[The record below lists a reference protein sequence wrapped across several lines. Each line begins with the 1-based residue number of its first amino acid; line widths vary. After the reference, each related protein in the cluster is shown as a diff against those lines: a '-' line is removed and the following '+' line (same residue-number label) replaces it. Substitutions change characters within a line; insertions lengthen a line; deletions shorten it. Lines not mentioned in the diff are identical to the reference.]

1 MNNGGF
7 SVFPGGRNLLPEIP
21 RQSLYFIIQK
31 LIFRMKVVS
40 MKKRNYQWFS
50 VGDINGFFGLMIDN
64 LTVLSFLAGIL
75 IFVFQYPAEIVYKR
89 MFPGTALGVL
99 FGDLVYTFMAIR
111 LGKKKKDPSV
121 TAMPL
126 GLDTPST
133 IGIALTVIGPAF
145 IYLKSKG
152 MAPYDAAMMTWYIGM
167 ATMIIIGYIKL
178 VFSFFGNWLNRIIP
192 QAGLLGSLAGI
203 GLALIGFVPI
213 LDIFGLPV
221 VGLISL
227 GIILYSL
234 VAKISLPRN
243 FPAVLAA
250 VGLGSLIYYICA
262 PMGWFGIHYTAP
274 PAANLTVGI
283 PVPTLDFVK
292 GFSEALRYLPIA
304 FPFAILTVVGGINT
318 TESARIAGD
327 DYNTRDILL
336 TEALSTLIA
345 GLFGGVAQTTPYIG
359 QPAYKAMGSR
369 AGYTL
374 MTGLFIGLGGILGY
388 VSFIVELIP
397 RPVLAPILIFVA
409 IDIMAQAFHACPP
422 QHAPAV
428 ALSYMPSVARLLAI
442 KLNPNVGSLL
452 AQFTEPLKT
461 IPETLVVV
469 ALGNGFILTAMLWG
483 AFIAKL
489 IDKKIMHAVAFLLSL
504 ATLSFFGII
513 HSALPEGSM
522 YLPWQL
528 PWQLQIVPYQF
539 TAGYVALAALFLV
552 LSFITPKDGSG
563 QLRTA

>member
-1 MNNGGF
+1 MN
-7 SVFPGGRNLLPEIP
+7 
-21 RQSLYFIIQK
+21 
-31 LIFRMKVVS
+31 
-40 MKKRNYQWFS
+40 KRKYQWFA

-75 IFVFQYPAEIVYKR
+75 IFVFNYPADIIYKR

-99 FGDLVYTFMAIR
+99 FGDLVYTWMAIR
-111 LGKKKKDPSV
+111 LAKKKNDPTV

-133 IGIALTVIGPAF
+133 IGIALTVLGPAF

-167 ATMIIIGYIKL
+167 ATMIIIGLIKF
-178 VFSFFGNWLNRIIP
+178 VFSFLGNWVNKIVP

-234 VAKISLPRN
+234 VAKIQLPKN

-250 VGLGSLIYYICA
+250 VGLGSIVYYVCA
-262 PMGWFGIHYTAP
+262 PMGIFGIHYTAP
-274 PAANLTVGI
+274 PAANLVVGI
-283 PVPTLDFVK
+283 PVPTLDFIK

-304 FPFAILTVVGGINT
+304 FPFAILTIVGGINV

-327 DYNTRDILL
+327 DYSTRDILL

-345 GLFGGVAQTTPYIG
+345 GVFGGVAQTTPYIG

-369 AGYTL
+369 SGYTL
-374 MTGLFIGLGGILGY
+374 LTGLFIGLGGVLGY
-388 VSFIVELIP
+388 ISFIVELIP
-397 RPVLAPILIFVA
+397 RPVLAPILVFVA

-428 ALSYMPSVARLLAI
+428 ALSYLPSVARLLQI
-442 KLNPNVGSLL
+442 KLNANVASIMT
-452 AQFTEPLKT
+452 QFIEPIKT
-461 IPETLVVV
+461 IPETLTIV

-489 IDKKIMHAVAFLLSL
+489 IDRQIKSSAVFLLIL
-504 ATLSFFGII
+504 AGLSYFGII

-522 YLPWQL
+522 YFPWQL
-528 PWQLQIVPYQF
+528 PWQLQIVPYQYS
-539 TAGYVALAALFLV
+539 AGYVVLALLFLA
-552 LSFITPKDGSG
+552 LDFITPKKEMA
-563 QLRTA
+563 QA